1 LASKSKNKFKGQAIN
16 NNTIKTPA
24 SSNLKGIILMI
35 AAMGCLTLADL
46 LIKITSQTLPIGQV
60 MIIFGGGSIII
71 FWGLMS
77 IKGESIRLSSF
88 INPTVVLRNIGDLIA
103 INSMCLALVYVPIS
117 TIGAIIQT
125 VPLMVTAAAALF
137 LGEQVGARRILAI
150 FIGFLGTLF
159 IIQPG
164 AATFDIATTLVV
176 IAAVGMALRDIST
189 KLVPESFSTLL
200 LSFYS
205 CVLFILSGSVLLMIT
220 GGASV
225 PDLDMI
231 FKLGTMI
238 ALGSLG
244 FFFMTG
250 AVRLGDISV
259 VIPFRYSRLLFSV
272 AAGIFFLGEQVDAIM
287 LFGSALTILSGL
299 YIWRR
304 EIVIQNK
311 ST

>member
-1 LASKSKNKFKGQAIN
+1 
-16 NNTIKTPA
+16 
-24 SSNLKGIILMI
+24 M
-35 AAMGCLTLADL
+35 
-46 LIKITSQTLPIGQV
+46 
-60 MIIFGGGSIII
+60 
-71 FWGLMS
+71 
-77 IKGESIRLSSF
+77 
-88 INPTVVLRNIGDLIA
+88 
-103 INSMCLALVYVPIS
+103 
-117 TIGAIIQT
+117 
-125 VPLMVTAAAALF
+125 
-137 LGEQVGARRILAI
+137 
-150 FIGFLGTLF
+150 
-159 IIQPG
+159 
-164 AATFDIATTLVV
+164 
-176 IAAVGMALRDIST
+176 
-189 KLVPESFSTLL
+189 
-200 LSFYS
+200 
-205 CVLFILSGSVLLMIT
+205 
-220 GGASV
+220 

-272 AAGIFFLGEQVDAIM
+272 AAGIFILGEQVSAIM